1 MLMSSEQ
8 RAFKRLWSNPGAPM
22 SMGCIGCPEL
32 SVCGGQT
39 VDGASFNCLDHCC
52 GNPATCQIVCPDAY
66 IYADRIR
73 EVKGLNLN
81 TPDGPRLL
89 IDPIPPYVPMV
100 FHGSAMEKPVEAK
113 TIAIPLYRFFDRN
126 GDCRF
131 EGIQSVQDS
140 FRLDAAT
147 KIILSG
153 VAQDR
158 EVEKWWK
165 LERSGRLKAI
175 GNLRRLGI
183 SMVSTPNFSLIV
195 DRPRWDDLHSMRR
208 IVLAY
213 NELVSA
219 GQPAALHVNGRTE
232 TDFARWGDYIS
243 GHPEVT
249 HIAYEFTTGTR
260 NPGRMMQHALWL
272 TGLAAA
278 SSSRLGLL
286 LRGGSAVS
294 RLLAAHFD
302 VSFIDSSPFEKAQ
315 HRQIAYLDGEGQRR
329 WDERRTDTGEP
340 VDALLEENIRV
351 SKLWFASNMPKAPLA
366 A

>member
-1 MLMSSEQ
+1 MSREQ
-8 RAFKRLWSNPGAPM
+8 RAFKRLWSKPGAPM
-22 SMGCIGCPEL
+22 SLGCIGCPEKGI
-32 SVCGGQT
+32 CGGQT
-39 VDGASFNCLDHCC
+39 VDGGSFSCLDQCC
-52 GNPATCQIVCPDAY
+52 GSPVTCQIVCPDAH

-73 EVKGLNLN
+73 EVKGLALD
-81 TPDGPRLL
+81 TARGPLL
-89 IDPIPPYVPMV
+89 PIDQLPPYVPMF
-100 FHGSAMEKPVEAK
+100 FHGSALEKTVDTAI
-113 TIAIPLYRFFDRN
+113 IAIPLYRFFDRN

-131 EGIQSVQDS
+131 EDLQSVREA
-140 FRLDAAT
+140 FKLAPVT

-165 LERSGRLKAI
+165 LEHLGRVKAI

-183 SMVSTPNFSLIV
+183 AMVTTPNFSLIV

-213 NELVSA
+213 HELVSE
-219 GQPAALHVNGRTE
+219 GQPAALHVNGRAA
-232 TDFARWGDYIS
+232 TDFERWGDYIA

-260 NPGRMMQHALWL
+260 NPDRMVQHASWL
-272 TGLAAA
+272 AGLSRA
-278 SSSRLGLL
+278 SSRRLGLL
-286 LRGGSAVS
+286 LRGGSLVS
-294 RLLAAHFD
+294 GLLAEHFD

-315 HRQIAYLDGEGQRR
+315 HRQVAVLDEQGQRR
-329 WDERRTDTGEP
+329 WDERPTTTGQP
-340 VDALLEENIRV
+340 VDQLLEENIRV
-351 SKLWFASNMPKAPLA
+351 SKLWFASNMPKAKLA